1 MNCLSPSIL
10 SADFAKLGEQ
20 VCLLDNA
27 GAEYV
32 HIDVMDGSFV
42 PSISFGFP
50 IIKSIRPCTERIF
63 DVHLM
68 IEEPIRYI
76 DEFVEAGADIITVHA
91 EACKHLDRT
100 IAAIKERGVLAG
112 VALNPATPIETIRY
126 VLPKVDMV
134 LIMTVNPG
142 FGGQKL
148 IPYTLDKVK
157 ELKALLNREKLKV
170 DIEVDG
176 AKLPPV
182 DIICGGSPCQDL
194 SISGARAGLAGQRSG
209 LFHDQIR
216 IIREMRD
223 ADRKRGRTGNEAQ
236 ISIDSNS
243 KPDYRVGLEAELKA
257 LRESEMWRAG
267 ETVRKLRPEN
277 N

>member
-10 SADFAKLGEQ
+10 SADFARLGEQ
-20 VCLLDNA
+20 VQMLDDA

-32 HIDVMDGSFV
+32 HIDVMDGCFV
-42 PSISFGFP
+42 PSISYGFP
-50 IIKSIRPCTERIF
+50 IMKSIRSYTERIF

-76 DEFVEAGADIITVHA
+76 DEFVESGADIITVHA
-91 EACKHLDRT
+91 ESCKHLDRT
-100 IAAIKERGVLAG
+100 IEAIKERGVLAG
-112 VALNPATPIETIRY
+112 VALNPATPIEMIRH

-157 ELKALLNREKLKV
+157 ELKAMLDREKLKV

-176 AKLPPV
+176 GINLANV
-182 DIICGGSPCQDL
+182 SEAMNAGANIIVAGS
-194 SISGARAGLAGQRSG
+194 AV
-209 LFHDQIR
+209 FHGNIAENVKEFLEIMQ
-216 IIREMRD
+216 
-223 ADRKRGRTGNEAQ
+223 KNGRG
-236 ISIDSNS
+236 
-243 KPDYRVGLEAELKA
+243 
-257 LRESEMWRAG
+257 
-267 ETVRKLRPEN
+267 
-277 N
+277 

>member
-10 SADFAKLGEQ
+10 SADFANLGEQ
-20 VCLLDNA
+20 IQILDQA
-27 GAEYV
+27 GAGYV

-50 IIKSIRPCTERIF
+50 IMQSIRGCTERMF

-76 DEFVEAGADIITVHA
+76 AEFSKAGADIITVHA

-100 IAAIKERGVLAG
+100 IEVIKEQGLLAG
-112 VALNPATPIETIRY
+112 VALNPATPVEMIRH

-142 FGGQKL
+142 LGGQRL
-148 IPYTLDKVK
+148 IPYTIDKV
-157 ELKALLNREKLKV
+157 REVKKLIEEQELKV

-176 AKLPPV
+176 GINLSNVEEVMDAGANIIVAGSAIFNGNIQENVAK
-182 DIICGGSPCQDL
+182 
-194 SISGARAGLAGQRSG
+194 
-209 LFHDQIR
+209 F
-216 IIREMRD
+216 
-223 ADRKRGRTGNEAQ
+223 
-236 ISIDSNS
+236 
-243 KPDYRVGLEAELKA
+243 LEV
-257 LRESEMWRAG
+257 M
-267 ETVRKLRPEN
+267 
-277 N
+277 

>member
-10 SADFAKLGEQ
+10 SADFANLGEQ
-20 VCLLDNA
+20 IQILDQA
-27 GAEYV
+27 GAGYV

-50 IIKSIRPCTERIF
+50 IMQSIRGCTERMF

-76 DEFVEAGADIITVHA
+76 AEFAKAGADIITVYA

-100 IAAIKERGVLAG
+100 IEVIKEQGLLAG
-112 VALNPATPIETIRY
+112 VALNPATPVEMIRH

-142 FGGQKL
+142 LGGQRL
-148 IPYTLDKVK
+148 IPYTIDKV
-157 ELKALLNREKLKV
+157 REVKKLIEEQELKV

-176 AKLPPV
+176 GINLSNVEEVMDAGANIIVAGSAVFNGNIQENVAK
-182 DIICGGSPCQDL
+182 
-194 SISGARAGLAGQRSG
+194 
-209 LFHDQIR
+209 F
-216 IIREMRD
+216 
-223 ADRKRGRTGNEAQ
+223 
-236 ISIDSNS
+236 
-243 KPDYRVGLEAELKA
+243 LEV
-257 LRESEMWRAG
+257 M
-267 ETVRKLRPEN
+267 
-277 N
+277 

>member
-10 SADFAKLGEQ
+10 SADFANLGEQ
-20 VCLLDNA
+20 IQILDQA
-27 GAEYV
+27 GAGYV

-50 IIKSIRPCTERIF
+50 IMQSIRGCTERMF

-76 DEFVEAGADIITVHA
+76 AEFAKAGADIITVHA

-100 IAAIKERGVLAG
+100 IEAIKEQGLLAG
-112 VALNPATPIETIRY
+112 VALNPATPVEMIRH

-142 FGGQKL
+142 FGGQRL
-148 IPYTLDKVK
+148 IPYTIDKV
-157 ELKALLNREKLKV
+157 REVKKLIEEQELKV

-176 AKLPPV
+176 GINLSNVEEVMDAGANIIVAGSAIFNGNIQENVAK
-182 DIICGGSPCQDL
+182 
-194 SISGARAGLAGQRSG
+194 
-209 LFHDQIR
+209 F
-216 IIREMRD
+216 
-223 ADRKRGRTGNEAQ
+223 
-236 ISIDSNS
+236 
-243 KPDYRVGLEAELKA
+243 LEV
-257 LRESEMWRAG
+257 M
-267 ETVRKLRPEN
+267 
-277 N
+277 